1 MTAIERREILE
12 ILGKMGDNV
21 IHLYTHNASLRIP
34 GIRNLGPV
42 EYGAKMSEIFATS
55 KINLNVTLRSI
66 LTGIPLRALDIMN
79 AGGFL
84 LSNYQEELCDHF
96 VPGEE
101 FDFYSDYDDL
111 CAKVDY
117 YLSHEKERCGI
128 ARAGR
133 QKVQRD
139 FSLSKRL
146 DEILEIAL

>member
-1 MTAIERREILE
+1 MIGQTLPDRKTLLFTNDI
-12 ILGKMGDNV
+12 NV
-21 IHLYTHNASLRIP
+21 RFKNVKNI
-34 GIRNLGPV
+34 
-42 EYGAKMSEIFATS
+42 GAVDFYKEMPDVFRSAR
-55 KINLNVTLRSI
+55 INLNVTLRSI
-66 LTGIPLRALDIMN
+66 LTGIPLRALDIM
-79 AGGFL
+79 ASGGFL

-117 YLSHEKERCGI
+117 YLSHEKERQDI

-133 QKVQRD
+133 IKVQRD

-146 DEILEIAL
+146 DEMLEMAL